1 MSPLPLKIKLP
12 TQSLKQYLRVFPP
25 NGSESAD
32 DWAATETGKIKIGD
46 IYTIFQPAQLFSDA
60 DDTSELVIAG
70 VALVFREDAG
80 FPMNY
85 FIDESSYE
93 MSFMEGVLS
102 SKAAEAKDE
111 GLAFYCLHSS
121 PANSLSNEA
130 LNAIGGMHKWGGAG
144 DRHKAPQ
151 GLPDPL
157 FFFLTSIG
165 LATDPTTARDP
176 LPIQEFVLA
185 LWNAAELPPVS
196 RAPRSAAGFFTCM
209 AGSGFTTT
217 LAGNDSGSAKP
228 AAPSIAAAA
237 SSTAP
242 PSAAKAASNATSADG
257 KLSELLEKMASVQ
270 FEDDDDDSLD
280 GDVDDEEDSLDLAS
294 LENALKDLVAQQ
306 TVSDTPIPAAK
317 PNAPVG
323 RRTALGPQ
331 FEDSDG
337 AWEMLKAKPK
347 PNAPS
352 EASPAVAHHT
362 PILPGSKPGSPAMYA
377 SSGPASAE
385 APDGMDFSAALAADL
400 NSEVKL
406 GFAGVETSKKTSG
419 MEPWPSDFAAALKEG
434 LQEPAAAEKATNTTK
449 GMEPWPSDFAAALKE
464 GLSESAPP
472 AVVQAAS
479 PSSMQ
484 APATASATDDSLDF
498 ASALA
503 SELNS
508 ELNLSF
514 DAESDAAEEALAS
527 STAPPMGQTAPPEE
541 KIPSDAI
548 SDLLQAGTER
558 TAVSSLDSLL
568 TAGKPL
574 GNKPVDKSM
583 AEKPAI
589 GKAQVVKPALGKSA
603 EAAQSKPESRLEAMI
618 AKKALSQTASK
629 LIVPSVPLRGQAA
642 KSDAAATAGSSSK
655 IPSVPLKG
663 ARVNPFADKTADIVA
678 EESEVQAPSVAAV
691 ESAEAAAENL
701 LPVEGIIAADD
712 LSSITSGAGGAAED
726 AVESVETAAE
736 NPLPVEGII
745 AADDLSSI
753 TSGVESPS
761 AEAAEA
767 AAEDSLPIEGIVAA
781 DDLSS
786 ITSGLDATTEASTET
801 ITTEASAES
810 EPIEAT
816 VEAEPFEATVEAE
829 PIEAS
834 VEAEPIEASAESEP
848 IEASIEAEPIES
860 STEAEPI
867 EASVEDEP
875 IEASVE
881 AEPIEASVEA
891 EPIEASV
898 EAEPIEAI
906 AEDEPIEAS
915 VEAEPIEA
923 SAEDEPIEASVE
935 AEPIE
940 AIAEDEPIEASVEA
954 EPIEAIAEAE
964 PIEASVEAESIEAI
978 AEAEPIEA
986 SVETESIEAIAEA
999 ESNEVSAEAEP
1010 IEAIAAAE
1018 PTAVSAEAEATEQSA
1033 TSVPEGFPTKPTLS
1047 AKDKLASSMGSRFKP
1062 GSAGI
1067 DAQSSTKQSPASKTG
1082 LVSGKLK
1089 KDPEHVELSDEQM
1102 AAASVEAQ
1110 TELNE
1115 DLQPD
1120 PQPELPS
1127 KKLEPAPSPAV
1138 ALSSDDEDD
1147 EETSASRPQKKLS
1160 LQATLA
1166 KIDDQTVKANQRL
1179 SEFKKLHEAA
1189 CDTDRK
1195 SVKELSVG
1203 FAETVNQNMATARE
1217 GIVAKLH
1224 ELFAEAK
1231 QHLET
1236 LVSEGQNL
1244 IAEGQPEA
1252 ITSLEAIAG
1261 QNSASVI
1268 VAELQQAADKF
1279 IETCQSRL
1287 QSVGQAQEGVLAAVM
1302 DEELQRL
1309 SAWRSGQLKHFMES
1323 FEQILARVEQQ
1334 RIASLSA
1341 LESCVHSLSEELR
1354 RLQEF
1359 DLARQSLLN
1368 SELSENLEQACRLA
1382 EMRLNR
1388 HCDMAL
1394 AEQILPLLAEWK
1406 SKLGMRER
1414 RLRLEVQ
1421 EHLEG
1426 HSESSLADF
1435 EPVLSL
1441 GKEAVTLIVSNV
1453 GELKENIEK
1462 GEKAELEK
1470 KLLAL
1475 SKHFDGKLE
1484 QLTMNLRQ
1492 QKEKEFSGV
1501 ASQEAQNIEKVDK
1514 IGETCLAQILENA
1527 AATETELSR
1536 QQESSVTA
1544 WESRAEDICAVAIAE
1559 MSADVEVVRNHRRES
1574 VRRLQEKLNKISS
1587 IVQALQAQLIQ

>member
-881 AEPIEASVEA
+881 AEPIEAS
-891 EPIEASV
+891 
-898 EAEPIEAI
+898 
-906 AEDEPIEAS
+906 
-915 VEAEPIEA
+915 
-923 SAEDEPIEASVE
+923 AEDEPIEASVE

-964 PIEASVEAESIEAI
+964 PIEASVEA
-978 AEAEPIEA
+978 
-986 SVETESIEAIAEA
+986 ESIEAIAEA